1 MSKLKI
7 AGIIVSIVAAVAF
20 VFLYFRKPHTL
31 VGAILAL
38 IAGFFIAFGAMLVS
52 ASEELN
58 LEDTKDEK

>member
-1 MSKLKI
+1 MNKLKI
-7 AGIIVSIVAAVAF
+7 AGIIISIVAAVAF

-31 VGAILAL
+31 VVAILAL
-38 IAGFFIAFGAMLVS
+38 IAGAVVAFGMMMVA

>member
-1 MSKLKI
+1 MNKLKI
-7 AGIIVSIVAAVAF
+7 AGIIISIVAAVAF

-31 VGAILAL
+31 VGVILAL
-38 IAGFFIAFGAMLVS
+38 IAGAVVAFGMIMVA

>member
-1 MSKLKI
+1 MNKLKI
-7 AGIIVSIVAAVAF
+7 AGIIISIVAAVAF

-38 IAGFFIAFGAMLVS
+38 IAGAVVAFGMMMVA

-58 LEDTKDEK
+58 LEDTKDEQ